1 MYCADEN
8 VKNPC
13 TVKEVLRYITN
24 VKHLR
29 AFGRLLEIEPGKL
42 DQFEKGPLNEV
53 LQKII
58 SEWLKKFNDDVNH
71 QKRWKELYKVLKA
84 PAVDE
89 VRLAKKLQA
98 ALDLQESPLRRGS
111 SFDSAFGS
119 ISSASSVTLSTP
131 QYQLSY
137 IGKVYKHNL
146 LNLVVNFHTMQR
158 KLGKDLINV
167 QYPTC

>member
-1 MYCADEN
+1 MYCTDEN

-13 TVKEVLRYITN
+13 TEKEVLYYITN

-29 AFGRLLEIEPGKL
+29 AFGRLLKIEPGKL
-42 DQFEKGPLNEV
+42 DQIEKGPLNEV
-53 LQKII
+53 LLKII
-58 SEWLKKFNDDVNH
+58 SEWLKIADVNH
-71 QKRWKELYKVLKA
+71 EKRWKELYEVLKA
-84 PAVDE
+84 PAVYE
-89 VRLAKKLQA
+89 VRLAQKLQA

-119 ISSASSVTLSTP
+119 ISSVSSATLNTP

-146 LNLVVNFHTMQR
+146 LNL
-158 KLGKDLINV
+158 
-167 QYPTC
+167 